1 MTRTIP
7 ARSALG
13 ILAALAIACGYDS
26 TSPGAY
32 GNPPVVPP
40 ADTTPTATT
49 SRLAG
54 LWTSSGSDPAL
65 FRLASEQ
72 LAGTRD
78 VVPATTVVTPSA
90 PLFTLNSI
98 AFDDAGTLW
107 VASQDDSVLLSFP
120 ASRLD
125 TTRFSVA
132 EHVITP
138 IDESLSAPS
147 GIAFD
152 RKHNLWVA
160 NNANGTVVRYDSL
173 QLVAGGAQVPAVT
186 LSQLGHPTGLAFDA
200 SGALWISDDR
210 GNRLFEFGA
219 AKLVVSGQPS
229 PDILISNLAGALNV
243 PSGIAFDADGT
254 LWVANLGRQNVV
266 AFSPAQLVTGG
277 AVAPAIVLS
286 PAADA
291 VTLPTGL
298 AFDASGALWVV
309 SGDGRLA
316 KFDRSSLGASAQPVA
331 SATLRVPAHTLF
343 WSLALWPKVRA
354 LPIN

>member
-1 MTRTIP
+1 MTRTIL

-13 ILAALAIACGYDS
+13 MLAALAIACGYDS

-32 GNPPVVPP
+32 GTPPVDSTP
-40 ADTTPTATT
+40 AAP
-49 SRLAG
+49 SPLAG
-54 LWTSSGSDPAL
+54 LWTSSGSNPAL

-72 LAGTRD
+72 LTGASD

-132 EHVITP
+132 ERVITP

-152 RKHNLWVA
+152 RRHNLWVA

-173 QLVAGGAQVPAVT
+173 QLVAGGPQVPAVT

-200 SGALWISDDR
+200 DGALWISDNR
-210 GNRLFEFGA
+210 GNRLFSFGA
-219 AKLVVSGQPS
+219 AKLAVSGKPG

-243 PSGIAFDADGT
+243 PSGIAFAADGT

-266 AFSPAQLVTGG
+266 AFSPAQLAAGG
-277 AVAPAIVLS
+277 ALAPAIVLS
-286 PAADA
+286 PAANA

-298 AFDASGALWVV
+298 AFDAAGALWVV

-316 KFDRSSLGASAQPVA
+316 KFDRGALGVSGQPEASVA
-331 SATLRVPAHTLF
+331 LRVPAHTIF
-343 WSLALWPKVRA
+343 WSLAFWPKVRS
-354 LPIN
+354 LPLN